1 MRESRITE
9 KARDRRSYEVRAVK
23 SQRWE
28 LTLQGLQDQVT
39 STVQKTHPARAQ
51 PPRAQEL
58 EHLPSEPRAILCLEH
73 PTS

>member
-39 STVQKTHPARAQ
+39 SHP
-51 PPRAQEL
+51 EL
-58 EHLPSEPRAILCLEH
+58 RS
-73 PTS
+73 